1 MCHGGHSTAG
11 VHLPRFGLPVR
22 SLSAAV
28 AQKPA
33 MSQDKEFML
42 ALLDGI
48 EALSPIFD
56 AAEGMKADLERRG
69 WSPTVAES
77 VAHQWLLNV
86 MQRIW
91 SS

>member
-1 MCHGGHSTAG
+1 MAQEHG
-11 VHLPRFGLPVR
+11 V
-22 SLSAAV
+22 
-28 AQKPA
+28 
-33 MSQDKEFML
+33 SQDKEFML

-48 EALSPIFD
+48 EALTPIFE